1 MKGMDKASM
10 VRRNKLINNLPKY
23 DVGTTPI
30 SSGYQ
35 RATNSIPVGYVS
47 QNGQNLSSIVAG
59 QKGAN
64 TAQYLNSGAQLAT
77 QAVGAIDIA
86 KQVSKG
92 AISKSVGSMLSVAG
106 AIPSAI
112 GLYDSINKKGE
123 FNGLGG
129 NELDT
134 VASKNTEYRNGVAYQ
149 TIGGVDSDSIMRAA
163 SARDTGE
170 NVGLTMNS
178 LGVGAGIGGAVAGP
192 VGALV
197 GAGIGGLLSLFGWNS
212 DEKREQRRRLENF
225 RIASNAAN
233 MQNEAVAASQGL
245 QNEFYSTH
253 ADQGLSPHKGK
264 KNALVGGGE
273 VITKHD
279 AYGNVVDAM
288 MEPITPY
295 TPERE
300 DIIPVHLNDNDGVL
314 GNKINPLTGNRF
326 AVDARY
332 NINNPQALTQLVA
345 LQDMVTKKNRMKKYD
360 AGKFMNILSVLPGVM
375 EMGVG
380 AKQSHSYAKDPVV
393 AFNPYTINNNAA
405 AAANEL
411 ASLHYNPYPMLN
423 SLRETDRQAIYNMNT
438 ASLSP
443 AQRMAMLSTYYNN
456 KMRNKA
462 DILASGQQLENQY
475 RASHANLLAQ
485 LGEQDATRR
494 QQGNAAYADNFAKAQ
509 AAKRKG
515 IETGWQTGLKG
526 INTAIGNLLNNYWT
540 NRNIGLYEQVYK
552 PTPVDFE
559 QINKQMASGFR
570 MPTLQKNVPQP
581 FTSEPKKPTYKAN
594 RQEFDD
600 LYNWFLSRNPNMFNI
615 S

>member
-10 VRRNKLINNLPKY
+10 VRRNKLINNMPKY
-23 DVGTTPI
+23 DIGTTPI

-47 QNGQNLSSIVAG
+47 QNGQNLYDMVSG
-59 QKGAN
+59 QKAAN
-64 TAQYLNSGAQLAT
+64 TSQYLNSGAQLAT
-77 QAVGAIDIA
+77 QAIGAVNIGKDVA
-86 KQVSKG
+86 KG
-92 AISKSVGSMLSVAG
+92 AITKGGGALLSVAG

-197 GAGIGGLLSLFGWNS
+197 GAGLGGFLSLLGWNNS
-212 DEKREQRRRLENF
+212 EKKSQRDRLRDW
-225 RIASNAAN
+225 RIASNASNKQEEAIAAN
-233 MQNEAVAASQGL
+233 QGI
-245 QNEFYSTH
+245 QNEFYRTH
-253 ADQGLSPHKGK
+253 NNTYGADQGLSPHKGK

-279 AYGNVVDAM
+279 AYGNVVDAI

-295 TPERE
+295 TPERA
-300 DIIPVHLNDNDGVL
+300 DVIPIHLNENDGVL

-345 LQDMVTKKNRMKKYD
+345 LQDMVTKKNRIKKYD
-360 AGKFMNILSVLPGVM
+360 AGKFMNILSVLPGLM

-411 ASLHYNPYPMLN
+411 ASLHYDPYPMLN
-423 SLRETDRQAIYNMNT
+423 SLREIDRQAIYNMNT

-462 DILASGQQLENQY
+462 DILAQGQQLENQY
-475 RASHANLLAQ
+475 RGAHANLIAK
-485 LGEQDATRR
+485 LGEEDAARR
-494 QQGNAAYADNFAKAQ
+494 LQANAAYADSFAKAQ
-509 AAKRKG
+509 AARRKG

-526 INTAIGNLLNNYWT
+526 IDSIVGNLLNNYWT
-540 NRNIGLYEQVYK
+540 DRNIGLWKQQINNKKESPIDIAKLPDNVLYIPLESAKGYPDSYK
-552 PTPVDFE
+552 AYRGSWADKYTPVW
-559 QINKQMASGFR
+559 GR
-570 MPTLQKNVPQP
+570 
-581 FTSEPKKPTYKAN
+581 
-594 RQEFDD
+594 R
-600 LYNWFLSRNPNMFNI
+600 LS
-615 S
+615 